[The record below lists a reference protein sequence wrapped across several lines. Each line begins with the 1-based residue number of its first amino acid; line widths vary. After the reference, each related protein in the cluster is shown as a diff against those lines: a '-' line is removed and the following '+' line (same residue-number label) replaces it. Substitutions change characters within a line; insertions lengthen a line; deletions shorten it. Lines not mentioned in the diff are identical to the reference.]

1 MTPTGAAPPMA
12 RASLRGSVER
22 ITFYNPENGYT
33 VLRLRPERRV
43 GGMGND
49 GLITVV
55 GNLPQV
61 APGEHL
67 ELLGRW
73 VTHTRFG
80 RQFQAETCRRTMPAT
95 AEGILRY
102 LGSGLVKGVGKRL
115 AERIVAVFG
124 EDTLK
129 ILDTAP
135 ERLREVPGIGPKRAA
150 SLRAA
155 WEEQKH
161 IQQIMLFLHSHG
173 VTTGLAVKIYKTY
186 GDDALQ
192 ILRENPYQLAE
203 DIRGIGFKTAD
214 KIARALGL
222 PEDHPSRLRAG
233 LVYALNRAS
242 EDGQVY
248 LPKDELLRRAA
259 ELLEADRKLLEE
271 ALDSLIAE
279 QKVVA
284 EEVPDGRVRVAARG
298 VAEPQSD
305 YRTLGVYLPAFHVAE
320 TGIAERL
327 KRLLGAQRLMPI
339 AEMPREELARL
350 SEKQAAAVET
360 ALRSP
365 VSVLTGGPGTG
376 KTTALRALIVA
387 LDKAQI
393 SYALAAPTG
402 RAAKRLAEATGR
414 PASTIHRLLGYK
426 PGEGFRFNPQNPLPH
441 DFLVVDEASMIDLI
455 LAYHLL
461 GAVKPG
467 AHLLLVG
474 DVDQLPSVGAG
485 DFLRHVIASGLVPVT
500 RLTEV
505 FRQAADSLIIT
516 NAHRINR
523 GLMPLFPKD
532 ARDFFLFPAE
542 TPEAAADWVVDVVT
556 KRIPR
561 KFGLRAPSQIQVITP
576 MYRGAAGVHAL
587 NARLQAA
594 LNPPDPSR
602 PEVALFGQLFR
613 LGDWVMQTRN
623 NYDLEVFNGDLGAI
637 VEIDRQAQTLTVY
650 FEGRR
655 VRYAWSEADQL
666 TLAYAISVHKAQGAE
681 FPAVVIPV
689 VTQHYMLL
697 RRNLLYTA
705 VTRAQKLCVLVGQKR
720 AIGLA
725 VRNAT
730 ERNRYSALAW
740 RLMPRAPKVTQRRR
754 ESRDAKRKTTDYTD

>member
-1 MTPTGAAPPMA
+1 MA

-233 LVYALNRAS
+233 LVC
-242 EDGQVY
+242 
-248 LPKDELLRRAA
+248 
-259 ELLEADRKLLEE
+259 
-271 ALDSLIAE
+271 
-279 QKVVA
+279 
-284 EEVPDGRVRVAARG
+284 
-298 VAEPQSD
+298 PQ
-305 YRTLGVYLPAFHVAE
+305 
-320 TGIAERL
+320 
-327 KRLLGAQRLMPI
+327 
-339 AEMPREELARL
+339 PR
-350 SEKQAAAVET
+350 
-360 ALRSP
+360 
-365 VSVLTGGPGTG
+365 
-376 KTTALRALIVA
+376 
-387 LDKAQI
+387 
-393 SYALAAPTG
+393 
-402 RAAKRLAEATGR
+402 
-414 PASTIHRLLGYK
+414 
-426 PGEGFRFNPQNPLPH
+426 F
-441 DFLVVDEASMIDLI
+441 
-455 LAYHLL
+455 
-461 GAVKPG
+461 
-467 AHLLLVG
+467 
-474 DVDQLPSVGAG
+474 
-485 DFLRHVIASGLVPVT
+485 
-500 RLTEV
+500 
-505 FRQAADSLIIT
+505 
-516 NAHRINR
+516 
-523 GLMPLFPKD
+523 
-532 ARDFFLFPAE
+532 
-542 TPEAAADWVVDVVT
+542 
-556 KRIPR
+556 
-561 KFGLRAPSQIQVITP
+561 
-576 MYRGAAGVHAL
+576 
-587 NARLQAA
+587 
-594 LNPPDPSR
+594 
-602 PEVALFGQLFR
+602 
-613 LGDWVMQTRN
+613 
-623 NYDLEVFNGDLGAI
+623 
-637 VEIDRQAQTLTVY
+637 
-650 FEGRR
+650 
-655 VRYAWSEADQL
+655 
-666 TLAYAISVHKAQGAE
+666 
-681 FPAVVIPV
+681 
-689 VTQHYMLL
+689 
-697 RRNLLYTA
+697 
-705 VTRAQKLCVLVGQKR
+705 
-720 AIGLA
+720 
-725 VRNAT
+725 
-730 ERNRYSALAW
+730 
-740 RLMPRAPKVTQRRR
+740 
-754 ESRDAKRKTTDYTD
+754 